1 MKKQVFRLAALAG
14 VLCPVA
20 FPLFANAGLT
30 APEIAVSTALPD
42 SKPALPANLN
52 APGAY
57 KGVLAPSGLKKY
69 DRQAEVLFFSNT
81 FSGLP
86 ALALSGRRGK
96 HGFLLLAE
104 ESKLPRIKDEG
115 TFLRSA
121 GVPVRSVTNETYIN
135 DANGTSTATYTYD
148 SISAFRTN
156 TAQLGL
162 FYYREVYETGFARVG
177 LLGGIPLAWHRYAVS
192 ATLDDG
198 VAFDENGS
206 ALGFGAAAGITAT
219 FGSTSVQHAGPVCS
233 VFLLYDRFWFGGARG
248 ELARHLQARLNGFRF
263 GFSAGWRFSSY

>member
-14 VLCPVA
+14 ILVA
-20 FPLFANAGLT
+20 AVFPLPANAGLT
-30 APEIAVSTALPD
+30 SPEIAVSTAIPD
-42 SKPALPANLN
+42 SKPASPANLN

-69 DRQAEVLFFSNT
+69 DRQAEILFFSNT

-86 ALALSGRRGK
+86 ALAVSARRGR
-96 HGFLLLAE
+96 HGFLILAE
-104 ESKLPRIKDEG
+104 ESKLPRINDEG

-121 GVPVRSVTNETYIN
+121 GVPVRSVTQETYIS

-148 SISAFRTN
+148 SVSAFRTN
-156 TAQLGL
+156 TALLSL
-162 FYYREVYETGFARVG
+162 FYYREIYETGFARAGV
-177 LLGGIPLAWHRYAVS
+177 LGGVPLAWHRYAVS
-192 ATLDDG
+192 AILDDG
-198 VAFDENGS
+198 TALDESGS
-206 ALGFGAAAGITAT
+206 AFGFGAAAGVTAT

-233 VFLLYDRFWFGGARG
+233 LFLLYDRFWFGGSRG